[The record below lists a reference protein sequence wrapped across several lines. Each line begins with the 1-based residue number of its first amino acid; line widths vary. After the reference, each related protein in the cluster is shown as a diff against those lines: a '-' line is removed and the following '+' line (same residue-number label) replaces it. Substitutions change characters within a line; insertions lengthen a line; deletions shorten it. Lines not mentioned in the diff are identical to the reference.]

1 MKSLLRVITVTLSV
15 VLIPVAP
22 VNAAVTLI
30 QTPTPVVTTLDKQVI
45 TVPAPISNSPGT
57 WTIVIDNPAIA
68 SSDGLTLTLKAVG
81 TTVIQYVQAAAG
93 GYNESLRHS
102 RLTINPGIPTVGV
115 FSNRAATLSSRF
127 ITLTPP
133 TSTSDGVWSYTSL
146 DTSKA
151 VISANTV
158 SLLDGGDVTIR
169 ATQSPTQKWATASTT
184 MVLSISAVA
193 PLIGSFSDITLSIDS
208 VNRVTLTLPTSNS
221 KGGWSLT
228 SSDPSIAY
236 FEGYTLVA
244 AKPGTAIVTAKQ
256 SPYEGFGSATT
267 SMKVTIQAVSPSV
280 QLGGFVDKT
289 VTLDP
294 GATQVLVIAYPTS
307 TSTGTWTLTSSDP
320 TIASL
325 NGQILTALKPGK
337 VTITAKQAAIGTFG
351 ESAPVSITVRILG
364 KQTLLSPSS
373 LTKLVADP
381 TTTIVFPTSLST
393 GAWTAT
399 SSNSEIVSTDGKGLT
414 FVGAG
419 RAVISLTQAETDSYL
434 SSTVTFEVTVIG
446 TPPTIGAFSPLIV
459 GVGEKLVNPV
469 VPTSNSTGKWS
480 FSSSDP
486 TIVSIV
492 DNVITGIK
500 AGTALISAFQEP
512 SGKYGQSQTVQTTVT
527 VKPAPTVGNFVDY
540 SATIGSIAP
549 IVTPPTSNSTGTW
562 SYLSSSPEIAVVIGG
577 AINPLSPGTTVITA
591 TQSSTSGF
599 TSVVR
604 TFRIT
609 VKAAPIL
616 IPKATATAKARKI
629 TVKVT
634 NAAGKSVAVTINGVK
649 AKVGSNTVK
658 AGTRKVI
665 VKVAGK
671 KILTK
676 TFTIK

>member
-1 MKSLLRVITVTLSV
+1 MKSLLRVMAITLSL
-15 VLIPVAP
+15 VLIPLAP
-22 VNAAVTLI
+22 ANAAVTLI
-30 QTPTPVVTTLDKQVI
+30 QTPTPIVTTLDKQLL
-45 TVPAPISNSPGT
+45 TVPAPISNSPGS
-57 WTIVIDNPAIA
+57 WTIVISNPAIA

-81 TTVIQYVQAAAG
+81 TTVIQYVQAAGG

-102 RLTINPGIPTVGV
+102 RLTVNPGIPTMGA
-115 FSNRAATLSSRF
+115 FNNRAAALSSRF
-127 ITLTPP
+127 ISLTPP

-184 MVLSISAVA
+184 MVLSISALA
-193 PLIGSFSDITLSIDS
+193 PLLGSFSDIALSIDS

-228 SSDPSIAY
+228 SSDLSIAY

-244 AKPGTAIVTAKQ
+244 AKPGIAIITAKQ

-280 QLGGFVDKT
+280 QLGNFVDKT

-294 GATQVLVIAYPTS
+294 GATQILVISYPTS
-307 TSTGTWTLTSSDP
+307 TSKGTWTLTSSDP
-320 TIASL
+320 TIAFL
-325 NGQILTALKPGK
+325 NGQILTVLKPGK
-337 VTITAKQAAIGTFG
+337 VTITAQQAAIGTFG
-351 ESAPVSITVRILG
+351 ESAPVSITIRVLG
-364 KQTLLSPSS
+364 KQTLMAPSS
-373 LTKLVADP
+373 LTKLVGDP
-381 TTTIVFPTSLST
+381 TTTITFPTSLST
-393 GAWTAT
+393 GAWSAS
-399 SSNSEIVSTDGKGLT
+399 SSNPDVVSTNGNSLAY
-414 FVGAG
+414 VGAG
-419 RAVISLTQAETDSYL
+419 RAIISLTQAETDSYL

-446 TPPTIGAFSPLIV
+446 TPPAIGAFLPLIV
-459 GVGEKLVNPV
+459 GVGEKLVSPV

-480 FSSSDP
+480 FVSSDP

-492 DNVITGIK
+492 DNAITGVK
-500 AGTALISAFQEP
+500 AGTAIISAFQEP

-527 VKPAPTVGNFVDY
+527 VKPAPSVGTFVDY
-540 SATIGSIAP
+540 SATLGSIAP

-562 SYLSSSPEIAVVIGG
+562 SYLSSSPDIAVVIGG
-577 AINPLSPGTTVITA
+577 AINPLSVGTTVITA
-591 TQSSTSGF
+591 TQSATSEFRST
-599 TSVVR
+599 VR

-609 VKAAPIL
+609 VKAAPVL
-616 IPKATATAKARKI
+616 IPKATAKAKARKI
-629 TVKVT
+629 TVKVSD
-634 NAAGKSVAVTINGVK
+634 AAGKSIAVTINGAK
-649 AKVGSNTVK
+649 AKVGSNKVK